1 MKKPTPYAYLL
12 LALALSPALL
22 VLAVAAPAFAAGWIC
37 ARSGAM
43 LFEEE
48 KQP

>member
-1 MKKPTPYAYLL
+1 MKKPTPYAFLL

-22 VLAVAAPAFAAGWIC
+22 VLAIAAPAFAAGWIA

-43 LFEEE
+43 LFEESQ
-48 KQP
+48 K